1 MEEGAVIEQ
10 PQVVHD
16 EPSPERASD
25 QRGTR
30 VDTPFD
36 QAFIDELKGRWP
48 HGERLWDDESETW
61 FVAAGH
67 EEAVEELVIEHF
79 GGCRVVHP
87 DGSETLRDRS
97 GDYEQTGFFN

>member
-1 MEEGAVIEQ
+1 METERDLEQ

-36 QAFIDELKGRWP
+36 QAFIDELKDRWP
-48 HGERLWDDESETW
+48 HGWRLWDDASETW
-61 FVAAGH
+61 WVAAGN
-67 EEAVEELVIEHF
+67 EQEVEELVIEHF

-87 DGSETLRDRS
+87 DGSETLRDQS
-97 GDYEQTGFFN
+97 GDYEQAGFF